1 MNRKIKM
8 NKKIAVVGTGA
19 IGSSVGA
26 DLTDAGYDVT
36 IVDQWPQHV
45 EAMKSSGLHIEM
57 TDLDLKIPVTAYHL
71 CEMASVK
78 PAFDIVF
85 LTSKS
90 YDTRW
95 LAEFIKP
102 YLKED
107 GTLVS
112 LQNSMNDDD
121 HASIIGKERTVGCV
135 IELSAEIFTPG
146 KVQRNTT
153 RSGTWFAVG
162 ELDGQITERAK
173 ELQKILSNVAVTD
186 ITENIYGARWT
197 KLTVNSMTMGPFG
210 VLGLRAAE
218 ALQLPGMLDLN
229 VEIGKECLEIGT
241 QAGYQIEP
249 VFGLSEDDFAG
260 PIDQVLKTAMKT
272 LQNHTGPKSRTA
284 PIQDHIKNRKNELE
298 YINGLVSK
306 KAKEL
311 GIPSPYND
319 AVAEIARRINRGE
332 LEMDASHYELILD
345 LAKKA
350 QK

>member
-1 MNRKIKM
+1 M

-102 YLKED
+102 YLKVD

-173 ELQKILSNVAVTD
+173 EYK
-186 ITENIYGARWT
+186 
-197 KLTVNSMTMGPFG
+197 
-210 VLGLRAAE
+210 
-218 ALQLPGMLDLN
+218 
-229 VEIGKECLEIGT
+229 
-241 QAGYQIEP
+241 
-249 VFGLSEDDFAG
+249 
-260 PIDQVLKTAMKT
+260 
-272 LQNHTGPKSRTA
+272 
-284 PIQDHIKNRKNELE
+284 
-298 YINGLVSK
+298 
-306 KAKEL
+306 
-311 GIPSPYND
+311 
-319 AVAEIARRINRGE
+319 
-332 LEMDASHYELILD
+332 
-345 LAKKA
+345 
-350 QK
+350 